1 MILQSKDNMYKRPI
15 IRPRVLKGGSGPPRR
30 VPTGAPGRVG
40 EIATMMHR
48 GSDTVR
54 SPPPS
59 KWRPSYDYEFV
70 ARHQQDPEE
79 YLARTAEFFEQNPR
93 PDRSAGKL
101 APAIDFTPIHEL
113 FTKYEGHR
121 PPIEEHVAAMRKAG
135 YAENVITKAIARD
148 ALMKATVSER
158 QEALDAVFARWP
170 SINKPTPKPR
180 AAKPIKAVKKKMT

>member
-15 IRPRVLKGGSGPPRR
+15 IRPRVLKGPSGPPRR

-101 APAIDFTPIHEL
+101 APAIDFAPIHEL

-135 YAENVITKAIARD
+135 YAENVIAKAIARD
-148 ALMKATVSER
+148 ALMKATVDER
-158 QEALDAVFARWP
+158 QEALDAIFARCRP
-170 SINKPTPKPR
+170 STSRRPSR
-180 AAKPIKAVKKKMT
+180 ALPSPSRLLKRK